1 MGNAWFGR
9 YAAKKYNRLVLI
21 YIFKRG
27 KMCKKM
33 EIDQSSQGLQ
43 GFSKGFNQAIII
55 SLQILNFFLSL
66 HTITFAAP

>member
-1 MGNAWFGR
+1 MQ
-9 YAAKKYNRLVLI
+9 
-21 YIFKRG
+21 
-27 KMCKKM
+27 KM

-55 SLQILNFFLSL
+55 SLQILNFFLSF